1 MIPQNG
7 PKMQENFETWK
18 NRSRAKLQRAPR
30 KTSLPL
36 RKRVGG
42 GGGISIYFLNVDWK
56 GYPRGKRI

>member
-18 NRSRAKLQRAPR
+18 NRSRAKLQRAQR

-42 GGGISIYFLNVDWK
+42 GDFNIF
-56 GYPRGKRI
+56 P